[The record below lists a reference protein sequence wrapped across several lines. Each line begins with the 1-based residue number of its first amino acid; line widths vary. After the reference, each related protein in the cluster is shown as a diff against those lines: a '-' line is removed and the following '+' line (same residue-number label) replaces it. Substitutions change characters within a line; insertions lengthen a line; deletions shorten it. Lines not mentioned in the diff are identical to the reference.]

1 MNKLRQFKTQQ
12 GVNKPGGDIYAL
24 KKNGKLMLPSLN
36 EVPLL
41 FIVIINEHL
50 RSEFCN
56 EK

>member
-1 MNKLRQFKTQQ
+1 MNKLQHLKTQQ
-12 GVNKPGGDIYAL
+12 GVNKPWGDIYAL
-24 KKNGKLMLPSLN
+24 KRSGKLMLPSLN